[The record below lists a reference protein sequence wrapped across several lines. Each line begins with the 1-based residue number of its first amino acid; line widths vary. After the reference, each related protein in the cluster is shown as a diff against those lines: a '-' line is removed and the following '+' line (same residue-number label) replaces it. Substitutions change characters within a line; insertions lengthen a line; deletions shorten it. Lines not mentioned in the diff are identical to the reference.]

1 MHVDVREAEDAIIV
15 DLEGR
20 LVAGT
25 GDEILREVMN
35 ELIAANWKKIVLNV
49 SEVTKIDSSGIGEL
63 VSGIKLAKRFGSSV
77 KVVKLREPVLT
88 VLKLSQ
94 ILPHLDL
101 HDDEDQAIAAFAEEA
116 SAKPPQEGQAR
127 KAQSI
132 G

>member
-1 MHVDVREAEDAIIV
+1 MHVDVRKVGSALIV

-25 GDEILREVMN
+25 GDEILHNVMN
-35 ELIAANWKKIVLNV
+35 EILASGWTKIVLNI

-77 KVVKLREPVLT
+77 KLINLSDQVRT
-88 VLKLSQ
+88 VLSLSQ

-101 HDDEDQAIAAFAEEA
+101 HDSEEEALAAFSEDGEQAQEA
-116 SAKPPQEGQAR
+116 
-127 KAQSI
+127 
-132 G
+132 

>member
-15 DLEGR
+15 DLQGR

-35 ELIAANWKKIVLNV
+35 ELIAARWKKIVLNV

-77 KVVKLREPVLT
+77 KLINLRDPVLT

-94 ILPHLDL
+94 ILPHLDIH
-101 HDDEDQAIAAFAEEA
+101 HDEAEAIEAFTNEGVAE
-116 SAKPPQEGQAR
+116 PIVP
-127 KAQSI
+127 
-132 G
+132 

>member
-1 MHVDVREAEDAIIV
+1 MHVDVRESDGAIIV

-35 ELIAANWKKIVLNV
+35 ELIASSWKRIVLNV

-77 KVVKLREPVLT
+77 KLINLREPVLDI
-88 VLKLSQ
+88 LKLSQ
-94 ILPHLDL
+94 ILPHLDI
-101 HDDEDQAIAAFAEEA
+101 HDDEAEAIAAFEKEGV
-116 SAKPPQEGQAR
+116 AKPILPSDG
-127 KAQSI
+127 SST
-132 G
+132 

>member
-1 MHVDVREAEDAIIV
+1 MHVDVRESDGAIIV

-35 ELIAANWKKIVLNV
+35 ELVAGSWKKIVLNV

-77 KVVKLREPVLT
+77 KLINLREPVLT
-88 VLKLSQ
+88 ILKLSQ
-94 ILPHLDL
+94 ILPHLEI
-101 HDDEDQAIAAFAEEA
+101 HNDEAEAIAAFKAE
-116 SAKPPQEGQAR
+116 GV
-127 KAQSI
+127 AQPILPSD
-132 G
+132 GSST